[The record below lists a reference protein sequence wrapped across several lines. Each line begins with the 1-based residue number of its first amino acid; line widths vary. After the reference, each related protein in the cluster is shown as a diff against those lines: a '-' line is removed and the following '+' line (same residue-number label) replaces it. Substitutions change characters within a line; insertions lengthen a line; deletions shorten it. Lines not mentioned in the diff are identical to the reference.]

1 MKEKLRDK
9 SRDDLTRALNSL
21 GVGAEMAERG
31 RPEESIRKPWGK
43 RSLGVIDIPQ
53 GPIRCINVV
62 KQDGSQYSPPQW
74 WIVLCIP
81 DERPFS
87 KRRMVEI
94 KTAKKKS
101 FPLFG
106 KVVDVTWEGDDYGTG
121 LLRTLS
127 NDYTVKS
134 WIKRIGNLEVRR
146 YDEEFQG
153 WILQVD
159 KRVTPTKEDWEI
171 IRKIADYLLS
181 SR

>member
-1 MKEKLRDK
+1 MLRASTADYATNG
-9 SRDDLTRALNSL
+9 DY
-21 GVGAEMAERG
+21 
-31 RPEESIRKPWGK
+31 
-43 RSLGVIDIPQ
+43 
-53 GPIRCINVV
+53 VV
-62 KQDGSQYSPPQW
+62 RQDGSQYSPPQW
-74 WIVLCIP
+74 WVVLCIP

-171 IRKIADYLLS
+171 IRKIADYMLS

>member
-31 RPEESIRKPWGK
+31 RPEEGVRKSWGK
-43 RSLGVIDIPQ
+43 RSLGVIDISK

-62 KQDGSQYSPPQW
+62 KQDGSQYSPPTW
-74 WIVLCIP
+74 WLILCIP

-87 KRRMVEI
+87 KRRAVKI
-94 KTAKKKS
+94 KTVKKKT
-101 FPLFG
+101 FPVFG
-106 KVVDVTWEGDDYGTG
+106 KVVDVAWEGDDYGTG
-121 LLRTLS
+121 LLRTLA

-134 WIKRIGNLEVRR
+134 WTKRIGNLEVHR
-146 YDEEFQG
+146 YDEEFHG
-153 WILQVD
+153 WTLQVD
-159 KRVTPTKEDWEI
+159 KRVTPTRQDWDI
-171 IRKIADYLLS
+171 IRKIAHYLLS